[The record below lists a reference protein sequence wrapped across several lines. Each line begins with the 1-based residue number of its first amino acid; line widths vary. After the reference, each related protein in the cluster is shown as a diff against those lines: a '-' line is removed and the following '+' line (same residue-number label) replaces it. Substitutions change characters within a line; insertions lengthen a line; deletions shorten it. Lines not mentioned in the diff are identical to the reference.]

1 MTRLTFVYVGYSCI
15 TEVRV
20 DGHVTDDWQ
29 VLEAIQRG
37 IDAVN
42 KKATSRAQ
50 NIQKWSILRR
60 DFSVFGGELGQ
71 QFIYVYWFV
80 VDLFIYLFSCW

>member
-1 MTRLTFVYVGYSCI
+1 
-15 TEVRV
+15 
-20 DGHVTDDWQ
+20 

-42 KKATSRAQ
+42 KTATSRAQ
-50 NIQKWSILRR
+50 CVQKWSILRR

-71 QFIYVYWFV
+71 FIQVRSFV
-80 VDLFIYLFSCW
+80 VIIDALLG